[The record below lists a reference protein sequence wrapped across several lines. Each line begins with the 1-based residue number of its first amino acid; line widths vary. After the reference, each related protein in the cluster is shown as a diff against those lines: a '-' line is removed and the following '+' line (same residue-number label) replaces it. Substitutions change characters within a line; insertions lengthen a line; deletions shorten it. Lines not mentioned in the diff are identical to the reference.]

1 MISNC
6 LPIVPPLKNAQ
17 RFPKPFPLGESW
29 GGGFTKI
36 DNNSLITYDTYQLSN
51 GLTVVLHHDP
61 KRTVAAVNVLYKV
74 GSRNDPPGRTGFAHL
89 FEHLMFGGS
98 ENAPNF
104 DDALQLAGGEN
115 NAVTGADH
123 TLYYDIL
130 PADNVETAL
139 WLEADRMRALKLDQQ
154 ALDTQKKVVVEEF
167 KETCLEE
174 PYGDLYHHLNDLV
187 YKVHPYRWPV
197 IGERFEHI
205 EDANLEDVRD
215 FYYRYYRPDNA
226 ILSIAGGFDDTL
238 IRDQVEKWFGNIPP
252 SGPDH
257 PRPALPEEPE
267 QTATRRKEVVS
278 DVPSPVIYLNYRTP
292 GRTHPD
298 FPAIDI
304 LCFLLGSGRSSLLY
318 RRLVRDG
325 ELFAEV
331 SAGHNDGLDSGAILI
346 DARPDEDAD
355 YEKARTALFTTVSE
369 FVAKGVKP
377 LQLAKVMNRLEQHN
391 HYKSINVNSRA
402 SELAFFASLGR
413 PELINTELDHYL
425 AVTVEDVNRV
435 ARTYLRPEFLSEI
448 DYLCEEE

>member
-1 MISNC
+1 MI
-6 LPIVPPLKNAQ
+6 PY
-17 RFPKPFPLGESW
+17 E
-29 GGGFTKI
+29 
-36 DNNSLITYDTYQLSN
+36 TYQLKN

-74 GSRNDPPGRTGFAHL
+74 GSRNDPPGRSGFAHL

-98 ENAPNF
+98 ANVPNF

-115 NAVTGADH
+115 NAVTGSDQ

-139 WLEADRMRALKLDQQ
+139 WLEADRMANLNLDQKS
-154 ALDTQKKVVVEEF
+154 LDTQKKVVVEEF

-205 EDANLEDVRD
+205 EEASLEDVRN
-215 FYYRYYRPDNA
+215 FYYTYYRPDNA
-226 ILSIAGGFDDTL
+226 ILAVAGGYDNAL
-238 IRDQVEKWFGNIPP
+238 IKDQIERWFGSIPP
-252 SGPDH
+252 SSPDNAQ
-257 PRPALPEEPE
+257 PPLPEEPE
-267 QTATRRKEVVS
+267 QTERRCKVVTA

-318 RRLVRDG
+318 RQLVRDG
-325 ELFAEV
+325 DLFAEV
-331 SAGHNDGLDSGAILI
+331 SASHNDSLDSGAIMI
-346 DARPDEDAD
+346 EARLDEDAD
-355 YEKARTALFTTVSE
+355 YNEARAALFATVAE
-369 FVAKGVKP
+369 FIREGVTEP
-377 LQLAKVMNRLEQHN
+377 QLAKVMNRLEQHN
-391 HYKSINVNSRA
+391 HFKSINVASRA
-402 SELAFFASLGR
+402 SELAFYAAIGKT
-413 PELINTELDHYL
+413 ELINTELDQYL
-425 AVTVEDVNRV
+425 AVTVDDVNRV
-435 ARTYLRPEFLSEI
+435 TRLYLREEGLSEV

>member
-1 MISNC
+1 MQRGSLLAVDRALKLPPELISY
-6 LPIVPPLKNAQ
+6 
-17 RFPKPFPLGESW
+17 E
-29 GGGFTKI
+29 
-36 DNNSLITYDTYQLSN
+36 TYQLKN

-98 ENAPNF
+98 ANVPNF

-115 NAVTGADH
+115 NAVTGADQ

-139 WLEADRMRALKLDQQ
+139 WLEADRMARLKLDQQ
-154 ALDTQKKVVVEEF
+154 SLDTQKKVVVEEF

-174 PYGDLYHHLNDLV
+174 PYGDLYHHLNNLV
-187 YKVHPYRWPV
+187 YKVHPYKWPV

-205 EDANLEDVRD
+205 EDASLEDVRD

-226 ILSIAGGFDDTL
+226 ILAIAGGYDNTL
-238 IRDQVEKWFGNIPP
+238 IRGQIEKWFGEIPASDP
-252 SGPDH
+252 AHG
-257 PRPALPEEPE
+257 RPTLPEEPE
-267 QTATRRKEVVS
+267 QTAPRRKEVLA
-278 DVPSPVIYLNYRTP
+278 DVPSPVIYLSYRTP
-292 GRTHPD
+292 GRDHAD

-325 ELFAEV
+325 DLFAEV
-331 SAGHNDGLDSGAILI
+331 SASHNDGFDSGSVMI

-355 YEKARTALFTTVSE
+355 YDAARAALFATVEE
-369 FVAKGVKP
+369 FVREGVTQA
-377 LQLAKVMNRLEQHN
+377 QLDKVMNRLEQHN
-391 HYKSINVNSRA
+391 HFKSINVANRA
-402 SELAFFASLGR
+402 SELAFYASLGNT
-413 PELINTELDHYL
+413 ELINTELDRYL
-425 AVTVEDVNRV
+425 AVTVADVNRV
-435 ARTYLRPEFLSEI
+435 ARAYLRKEGLSEV
-448 DYLCEEE
+448 DYFCEEE

>member
-1 MISNC
+1 M
-6 LPIVPPLKNAQ
+6 LPPGRLYDLTGEVKYGCCNAAGTA
-17 RFPKPFPLGESW
+17 FKSY
-29 GGGFTKI
+29 
-36 DNNSLITYDTYQLSN
+36 NYSLITYDTYQLPN

-61 KRTVAAVNVLYKV
+61 RRTVAAVNVLYMV

-98 ENAPNF
+98 ENVPNF

-139 WLEADRMRALKLDQQ
+139 WLEADRMRALNLDQQ

-205 EDANLEDVRD
+205 EDADLEDVRD

-226 ILSIAGGFDDTL
+226 ILAVAGGYDDTT
-238 IRDQVEKWFGNIPP
+238 IRDLIAKWFADIPA
-252 SGPDH
+252 SDPDH
-257 PRPALPEEPE
+257 PRPELPEEPE
-267 QTATRRKEVVS
+267 QTDTRRKEVVA
-278 DVPSPVIYLNYRTP
+278 DVPSPVIYLSYRTP
-292 GRTHPD
+292 GRLHPD

-331 SAGHNDGLDSGAILI
+331 SASHNDGLDSGAILI
-346 DARPDEDAD
+346 EGRPSEDAD
-355 YEKARTALFTTVSE
+355 YDEARTALFTTIRE
-369 FVAKGVKP
+369 FVVNGVKP
-377 LQLAKVMNRLEQHN
+377 KQLQKVMNRLEQHN
-391 HYKSINVNSRA
+391 HYKSINISSRA
-402 SELAFFASLGR
+402 TELAFFASLGV
-413 PELINTELDHYL
+413 PELINTELDLYL
-425 AVTVEDVNRV
+425 SVTVDDVNRV
-435 ARTYLRPEFLSEI
+435 AKAYLVPELLSEV